1 MLESQFK
8 KEFKERLKARLMG
21 IDLDFI
27 ENKGNNRSTP
37 DLIILGSPMWAALEF
52 KISTTASIRPNQ
64 PYHVE
69 RLNAKSYARFV
80 YPANSEEVLDE
91 LVWLF
96 GSVMDL
102 SEGVS

>member
-8 KEFKERLKARLMG
+8 KQFKERVKARLRG
-21 IDLDFI
+21 VDLDFI
-27 ENKGNNRSTP
+27 ENKGNDRSTP

-52 KISTTASIRPNQ
+52 KQRANSPARPNQ

-69 RLNAKSYARFV
+69 RMDAKSYARFV
-80 YPANSEEVLDE
+80 YPANSEQVLDD

-96 GSVMDL
+96 DPL
-102 SEGVS
+102 SLLEGAS